1 MPETS
6 HPQPLSP
13 ERRPRI
19 KLSFAW
25 YDLWVGAFI
34 DQAKRRLY
42 ICPLPC
48 LLITIQLPLS
58 HERNN

>member
-1 MPETS
+1 MPEQ
-6 HPQPLSP
+6 QPLGAA
-13 ERRPRI
+13 EARVR
-19 KLSFAW
+19 LSFAW

-48 LLITIQLPLS
+48 LLITIQLKAKP
-58 HERNN
+58 